1 MVCVPQTNVF
11 LPRIY
16 TDKHGFCICVH
27 PFYLWL
33 ILFNPFYSY
42 RRGLCLH

>member
-1 MVCVPQTNVF
+1 MVCVQQTNVF
-11 LPRIY
+11 LPPIY

-33 ILFNPFYSY
+33 ILFNPDTVV
-42 RRGLCLH
+42 CVPTDH